1 MNSRKEALS
10 ILFEVFKNNK
20 FSNKLLSNLIQTKAM
35 SKEDIAFVFKLVYG
49 TIQYKIYLEYVVNK
63 IINPNKTDFKIQ
75 ILLWMNLYQLK
86 FLKSKAY
93 YVINESVNIAKLI
106 NKNYA
111 GLVNK
116 VSKKLEDKELW
127 EVNIKNKQ
135 NIFPLENGFP
145 FWLYKKIS
153 GDYSKS
159 QAEEFILNSNIES
172 KISLR
177 LNTLKISIKN
187 FEEKYMEKYNLE
199 KSKLIEYFYLTNK
212 NIINQ
217 EIFLKGYVT
226 VQDQSSGYASYI
238 LNPKPFSKVLDMCSA
253 PGGKLTHL
261 AQIMENSGEIKA
273 YELQENKIH
282 LIEQN
287 LSRLGVKN
295 VILEC
300 KNALEISEEKYDF
313 ILLDAPCSGY
323 GVIRQKPEIKL
334 KKYSELEN
342 LELILLQSQLLE
354 KAYNCAKVD
363 TEIVYSTCTINKK
376 ENEEQISNFLLRH
389 KDIKKIYE
397 KVFFGNE
404 YDNDGFYICKMK
416 RI

>member
-1 MNSRKEALS
+1 MSARKEALR

-20 FSNKLLSNLIQTKAM
+20 FSNKLLSNLKQTTAM

-63 IINPNKTDFKIQ
+63 IIDSNKTDLKIQ

-86 FLKSKAY
+86 FLKAKAY
-93 YVINESVNIAKLI
+93 YVINEAVDIAKSI
-106 NKNYA
+106 NKNYS

-116 VSKKLEDKELW
+116 VSKILEDENIW
-127 EVNIKNKQ
+127 EVKIKNKQ
-135 NIFPLENGFP
+135 NVFPLENGFP
-145 FWLYKKIS
+145 FWLYKKIEN
-153 GDYSKS
+153 DYSKE
-159 QAEEFILNSNIES
+159 QAQQFILHSNIES

-177 LNTLKISIKN
+177 LNTLKISLED
-187 FEEKYMEKYNLE
+187 FEKKYFEKYKLE
-199 KSKLIEYFYLTNK
+199 KSQLIEYFYLSNK

-217 EIFLKGYVT
+217 EIFLEGYVT
-226 VQDQSSGYASYI
+226 VQDQMSGYASYI
-238 LNPKPFSKVLDMCSA
+238 LAPKENSKVLDMCSA

-261 AQIMENSGEIKA
+261 AQIMKNTGKIHA

-282 LIEQN
+282 LIKQN

-300 KNALEISEEKYDF
+300 KNALEIEEEKYDF

-334 KKYSELEN
+334 KKYSEQEN
-342 LELILLQSQLLE
+342 EELVLLQSKLLE
-354 KAYNCAKVD
+354 KAYNCTNKG
-363 TEIVYSTCTINKK
+363 TEILYSTCTINKK
-376 ENEEQISNFLLRH
+376 ENEEQINNFLLKH
-389 KDIKKIYE
+389 KDIEKIYE